1 MKRENLLLDLVFE
14 QYCQNSDIL
23 SELALW
29 IGFSVALPAVGK
41 QMWSSASD
49 ICVWVPRTSLGTSE
63 LHNFWDSRCISPPA
77 PWVGDLH
84 GNVCEIS
91 VEARASE

>member
-14 QYCQNSDIL
+14 QCCQKSDIL

-29 IGFSVALPAVGK
+29 IGFSVVLLAVGK

-49 ICVWVPRTSLGTSE
+49 VCV
-63 LHNFWDSRCISPPA
+63 
-77 PWVGDLH
+77 
-84 GNVCEIS
+84 
-91 VEARASE
+91 